1 MGNLHAFDT
10 EKLDWSEVRAAGRPE
25 PRSFHSAASDDT
37 NLYIFGGCGL
47 EGRLNDLHRYDSTSS
62 SWECLPSNTSIE
74 PRGGA
79 SLLVYTYNLFLI
91 GGFNGKEL
99 GAGNYASDVFGLDP
113 NQPELGWKV
122 LSVKG
127 TAPSP
132 RPWLAATTCSY
143 GIALHGGNAPGFDIN
158 AIGANHWLTVQPH
171 AEKSNNINQNL
182 PCKFWIL
189 FIGSPSAC
197 C

>member
-99 GAGNYASDVFGLDP
+99 GDVHTYDIVRK
-113 NQPELGWKV
+113 QGWQEIQIS
-122 LSVKG
+122 LS
-127 TAPSP
+127 
-132 RPWLAATTCSY
+132 W
-143 GIALHGGNAPGFDIN
+143 GGRY
-158 AIGANHWLTVQPH
+158 
-171 AEKSNNINQNL
+171 
-182 PCKFWIL
+182 
-189 FIGSPSAC
+189 
-197 C
+197 